1 MMNLFL
7 TINKKVQTLNPTS
20 LLKLNLDSIPT
31 IILRFTIIAWFISK
45 LLCYRLWL
53 SDRIYPIV
61 PTIEFGFQIPGIV
74 HTIFYIGSLIAIL
87 FLYLKPNKWQLY
99 LVLFVIEVASC
110 LLDQTRLQAWEY
122 QYVLML
128 VIFLTNWKQS
138 DRIISLIVFLLCCT
152 YIYSGI
158 CKWNPVF
165 VQTFWQ
171 ITILQNLLHVP
182 TLIVNNR
189 LVHQFGYALPG
200 IEILG
205 GILIVFDRT
214 KRLGAGLLILMHLF
228 TLLILGPFGINYN
241 NTVWSWNLVM
251 MVYLFLIGFGQQSV
265 PLKSILSR
273 KFLVNLPM
281 LILLFVMPLF
291 GFIEKWPY
299 FFSFS
304 LYSYKA
310 KQLVISFEANS
321 ENIHLFEPYFEEKRG
336 YTWANKNSRQVIL
349 QNWAMIE
356 INSPPSP
363 EDDYYIKFKEAFFN
377 KFPSEKATFF
387 LYQRGN
393 SAIVLLK

>member
-1 MMNLFL
+1 
-7 TINKKVQTLNPTS
+7 
-20 LLKLNLDSIPT
+20 
-31 IILRFTIIAWFISK
+31 
-45 LLCYRLWL
+45 
-53 SDRIYPIV
+53 
-61 PTIEFGFQIPGIV
+61 
-74 HTIFYIGSLIAIL
+74 
-87 FLYLKPNKWQLY
+87 
-99 LVLFVIEVASC
+99 
-110 LLDQTRLQAWEY
+110 
-122 QYVLML
+122 
-128 VIFLTNWKQS
+128 
-138 DRIISLIVFLLCCT
+138 
-152 YIYSGI
+152 
-158 CKWNPVF
+158 
-165 VQTFWQ
+165 
-171 ITILQNLLHVP
+171 
-182 TLIVNNR
+182 
-189 LVHQFGYALPG
+189 
-200 IEILG
+200 
-205 GILIVFDRT
+205 
-214 KRLGAGLLILMHLF
+214 MHLF